1 VVRRIITK
9 PGEDDNPELDIKS
22 EGTPE
27 PELKPEA
34 KPPEPVKEP
43 ELTKKEVKK
52 RIFTAAEKTA
62 SVCVVCGD
70 KKATGIDG
78 KPKCPSNNS
87 ECPYLS

>member
-1 VVRRIITK
+1 MVRRISTK
-9 PGEDDNPELDIKS
+9 PGEDGNPELDIKS
-22 EGTPE
+22 EKPPE
-27 PELKPEA
+27 PEFKPEA

-43 ELTKKEVKK
+43 EPKKEVKK

>member
-1 VVRRIITK
+1 MARRIITK
-9 PGEDDNPELDIKS
+9 PGENDNPELNINS
-22 EGTPE
+22 EGAPE
-27 PELKPEA
+27 PEIKPEA

-43 ELTKKEVKK
+43 EPKKEVKK
-52 RIFTAAEKTA
+52 RIFTTAEKTA

-78 KPKCPSNNS
+78 EPKCPSNNS